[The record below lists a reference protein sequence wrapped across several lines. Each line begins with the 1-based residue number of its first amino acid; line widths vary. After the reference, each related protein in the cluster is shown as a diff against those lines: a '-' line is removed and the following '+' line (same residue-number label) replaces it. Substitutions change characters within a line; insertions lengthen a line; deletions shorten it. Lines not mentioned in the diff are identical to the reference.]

1 METAYCGGLSTGG
14 AGFFPPHLFWPAPL
28 VSEEA
33 APVVEGMPARFRC
46 AARRHGEGVPAHV
59 CRAAR
64 GAAWGSRAAGAAR
77 NSGPGGLA
85 LRRAAGGTVAGEET
99 AGAGDAA
106 RNRIGS
112 HLPVHFYRRFAL
124 IPRLIFQALQVGGVL
139 SLFSGTERYY
149 YDRLA
154 RACRKPGGGDA
165 RSGE

>member
-64 GAAWGSRAAGAAR
+64 GG
-77 NSGPGGLA
+77 
-85 LRRAAGGTVAGEET
+85 AGGEAKVVGYPDLHLTRMLPTV
-99 AGAGDAA
+99 
-106 RNRIGS
+106 
-112 HLPVHFYRRFAL
+112 YL
-124 IPRLIFQALQVGGVL
+124 I
-139 SLFSGTERYY
+139 
-149 YDRLA
+149 D
-154 RACRKPGGGDA
+154 
-165 RSGE
+165 